1 MKLYSVALALAACL
15 SMAAAQGLDGL
26 PDCAKSCATDS
37 IPASCGLDVK
47 CICTDSSFITGI
59 SCCILKSCPPDKQQ
73 EEEEDAHPFFLTAA
87 VQFANQICKTAGVT
101 NMPQSPSCENE
112 NQSATG
118 TSSGSS
124 TTTSGSSTSDPSS
137 TSDSSTSDS
146 STSDSSTSGSST
158 KTGTNESNTS
168 QTAATATTSTTS
180 TTGSTTSSATSAA
193 HTSAGAAV
201 SQHKD
206 IGLIAAAGA
215 AVAAFGMLA

>member
-26 PDCAKSCATDS
+26 PDCAKSCATNS

-47 CICTDSSFITGI
+47 CICTDTSFLSGI
-59 SCCILKSCPPDKQQ
+59 SCCILKSCPADKQQ
-73 EEEEDAHPFFLTAA
+73 EKEDAHPFFPTAA

-101 NMPQSPSCENE
+101 NLPQSPSCANAS
-112 NQSATG
+112 QSATG

-124 TTTSGSSTSDPSS
+124 STTSSSSTN
-137 TSDSSTSDS
+137 TA
-146 STSDSSTSGSST
+146 
-158 KTGTNESNTS
+158 TNESNTS
-168 QTAATATTSTTS
+168 HTAATATTSTT
-180 TTGSTTSSATSAA
+180 GSATSSATSAA

-215 AVAAFGMLA
+215 AAAAFGLLA

>member
-47 CICTDSSFITGI
+47 CICTDTSFISGI
-59 SCCILKSCPPDKQQ
+59 SCCILKSCPADKQQ
-73 EEEEDAHPFFLTAA
+73 AA

-118 TSSGSS
+118 TSSASS
-124 TTTSGSSTSDPSS
+124 TT
-137 TSDSSTSDS
+137 TSDSSTSDP

-158 KTGTNESNTS
+158 KTATNESNTS

-180 TTGSTTSSATSAA
+180 TTGSATSSATSAA

-201 SQHKD
+201 SQHKE
-206 IGLIAAAGA
+206 IGLLAAAGA

>member
-26 PDCAKSCATDS
+26 PDCAKSCATNS

-47 CICTDSSFITGI
+47 CICTDTSFLSGI
-59 SCCILKSCPPDKQQ
+59 SCCILKSCPADKQQ
-73 EEEEDAHPFFLTAA
+73 AA

-101 NMPQSPSCENE
+101 NLPQSPSCANAS
-112 NQSATG
+112 QSATG

-124 TTTSGSSTSDPSS
+124 STTSSSSTN
-137 TSDSSTSDS
+137 TA
-146 STSDSSTSGSST
+146 
-158 KTGTNESNTS
+158 TNESNTS
-168 QTAATATTSTTS
+168 HTAATATTSTT
-180 TTGSTTSSATSAA
+180 GSATSSATSAA

-215 AVAAFGMLA
+215 AAAAFGLLA